1 MSAQPEALRLADLI
15 ERYNSGVHSQAIF
28 EDYSKAAAELL
39 RLHAQL
45 TAANKACND
54 LAIKLEQVGKERDYW
69 HARLLAEAGSV
80 DKLRHAAKTILADI
94 EALPVRST
102 GYPPYQHSPDW
113 MRQQA
118 ADVVRKHLA
127 EKA

>member
-1 MSAQPEALRLADLI
+1 MSAQPQSMRLADLI
-15 ERYNSGVHSQAIF
+15 THPDVGAQLVHRKQ
-28 EDYSKAAAELL
+28 AAAELR

-45 TAANKACND
+45 DAANKACND
-54 LAIKLEQVGKERDYW
+54 LAIELERVGKERDYW
-69 HARLLAEAGSV
+69 HSRLLAEAGSV
-80 DKLRHAAKTILADI
+80 DRMRHAAKTMLADI

-118 ADVVRKHLA
+118 ADVVRKHFGEQA
-127 EKA
+127 